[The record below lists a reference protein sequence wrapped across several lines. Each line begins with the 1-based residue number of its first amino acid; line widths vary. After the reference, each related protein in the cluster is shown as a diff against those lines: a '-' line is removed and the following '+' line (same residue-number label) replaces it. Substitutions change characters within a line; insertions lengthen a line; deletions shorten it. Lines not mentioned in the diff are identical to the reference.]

1 MKNKTKSAPFKLTHT
16 SRTNSTV
23 PFKQRVDPGTEQH
36 MEDLANRSS
45 YSNTAVQN
53 PSANPPSPPPPPP
66 PPVERDEWRYDPNKF
81 GGARRGPGS
90 YTEEG
95 TVVYHG
101 KDGTRYNEDGSVY
114 QPPRPQPQSPPQDPP
129 HPRQRRR

>member
-1 MKNKTKSAPFKLTHT
+1 
-16 SRTNSTV
+16 
-23 PFKQRVDPGTEQH
+23 E
-36 MEDLANRSS
+36 
-45 YSNTAVQN
+45 NT
-53 PSANPPSPPPPPP
+53 PPPP

-81 GGARRGPGS
+81 GGAKRGPGS

-114 QPPRPQPQSPPQDPP
+114 QPPRPQPQRPPQDPP
-129 HPRQRRR
+129 APEDPRQRPRR